1 MYILIIF
8 SITFQFTDSIRKEE
22 YLWLSFTANKSSLFN
37 IKMDG
42 SFFNKEVILGKVQ
55 ILGIKEQVSK
65 VFLNQN
71 EIGFKYDF
79 STSVSF
85 TIIII

>member
-1 MYILIIF
+1 M
-8 SITFQFTDSIRKEE
+8 
-22 YLWLSFTANKSSLFN
+22 WLSFTANKSSLLN

-85 TIIII
+85 TIISI

>member
-1 MYILIIF
+1 
-8 SITFQFTDSIRKEE
+8 
-22 YLWLSFTANKSSLFN
+22 
-37 IKMDG
+37 MDG
-42 SFFNKEVILGKVQ
+42 SFFNKEVILGKVK

-85 TIIII
+85 TIISI